1 MSGPNSVWHLDGY
14 HKLIRWG
21 IVIHGAV
28 DGYSR
33 LPVYLKVA
41 SNNQAVTVLNWFLG
55 AIMEYGLPSRIRCDK
70 GGENTLVSQFMLSH
84 PARGP
89 GRRSCITG
97 KSVHN
102 VRIERLWRDL
112 YNGCV
117 CYFHQLFVLLDPGN
131 PVDIYSLHHTY
142 MPWIQHQLDTF
153 QKVWSHHK
161 MRTAQHKSPLQ
172 LWVAGMLST
181 TDEVA
186 VQGLSYADLP
196 LGVLN
201 EMGLNGSSEEVNAM
215 NVELYDPGVAID
227 DEELSVLKRTFD
239 PFAYSV
245 DECEDLYIAVRQF
258 INECI

>member
-1 MSGPNSVWHLDGY
+1 MQITDNDLDEITLAYVKQFPNAGQKSFTAFLLQQGMHVSRQKVRDSLLRVDPDGVMGRFKKAIKRRSYHVPGPNGVWHRDGY

-41 SNNQAVTVLNWFLG
+41 SNNKAVTILNWFLG

-70 GGENTLVSQFMLSH
+70 GGEKTLVSQFMLSH

-97 KSVHN
+97 ISVHN

-117 CYFHQLFVLLDPGN
+117 CYFHQLFVLLEEANCLDPSN

-142 MPWIQHQLDTF
+142 MPWIQHPY

-172 LWVAGMLST
+172 LWAI
-181 TDEVA
+181 
-186 VQGLSYADLP
+186 
-196 LGVLN
+196 
-201 EMGLNGSSEEVNAM
+201 
-215 NVELYDPGVAID
+215 YD
-227 DEELSVLKRTFD
+227 
-239 PFAYSV
+239 
-245 DECEDLYIAVRQF
+245 
-258 INECI
+258 